1 MSSSRRRKGL
11 AAVNNF
17 DLMYGSSS
25 SDDEDLNPYRHRRSE
40 HERGILV
47 SFYAKLEQKQISY
60 ISFECMLHFQMYE
73 DLIYPTAEENEQP
86 PSMVIQQDAEKQGT
100 EPQVNLSQMSNTF
113 TFNE

>member
-1 MSSSRRRKGL
+1 M

-17 DLMYGSSS
+17 DLMYGLSS
-25 SDDEDLNPYRHRRSE
+25 SDDEDLNPYRHRRSVL

-60 ISFECMLHFQMYE
+60 ISFKCMLHFQMYE
-73 DLIYPTAEENEQP
+73 DLIHPTAEENEQP
-86 PSMVIQQDAEKQGT
+86 PSMVIQQDAEKQDT
-100 EPQVNLSQMSNTF
+100 EPQVNLSQMSSTF